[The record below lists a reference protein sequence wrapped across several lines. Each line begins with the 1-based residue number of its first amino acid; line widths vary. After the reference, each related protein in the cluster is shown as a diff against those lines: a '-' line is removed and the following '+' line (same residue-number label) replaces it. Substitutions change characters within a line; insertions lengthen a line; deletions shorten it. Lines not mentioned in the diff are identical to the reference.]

1 VQDSRTSIEP
11 IRTCRVGI
19 AMTRT
24 PIFSSSPLV
33 TDVLTVSPRSVTEPT
48 LFRLLSSS
56 LELTRCLSPLY
67 TQHLLNKFI
76 AIPSHSGS
84 DPALTASNIQKLIYL
99 IRSSQL
105 RQLHAPYHLL
115 PEYLVSSGKFLT
127 ISLPDMDEMKD
138 PRRFVSAKG

>member
-1 VQDSRTSIEP
+1 VKDSRTPIEP
-11 IRTCRVGI
+11 IRTYRVGI

-33 TDVLTVSPRSVTEPT
+33 TDVLTVSPWSVTKPT
-48 LFRLLSSS
+48 LFGLFSSS
-56 LELTRCLSPLY
+56 LEPTRCLSPLH
-67 TQHLLNKFI
+67 TQSLLNRFI
-76 AIPSHSGS
+76 AIPSHSSS
-84 DPALTASNIQKLIYL
+84 DPALTASNVQKLIYL

-127 ISLPDMDEMKD
+127 VSLPDMDEMKD
-138 PRRFVSAKG
+138 RRRFVSAKG